1 MRIQLRGIE
10 VNLKSTSVY
19 YLSLL
24 VGLLSLISSAQ
35 ATTPS
40 LDCTPV
46 VYAFRHA
53 EDSNNPVTPFPCLPG
68 SRINCTTALKPVG
81 KGHANLYVEMITS
94 LEMKKD
100 FCPVSFVFSINPIKP
115 DGFGGTTN
123 PFFTGKPLSKAV
135 MNLDPI
141 VEIAGDII
149 DEKLTV
155 VSPQVLHD
163 KLIGIAKSGASAALF
178 WTSDGLH
185 DLGVALGTDI
195 IPVKTPSVSPPRN
208 AAYIFKYNGSDTFLP
223 PAKPDEYVQCFNYA
237 TGGRDADNFTNKF
250 YCGFGPNGNLSI
262 PESDLDKLHGRI
274 CAPDDPDFK
283 KITTPPNYYGYCASP
298 PTGSAP

>member
-1 MRIQLRGIE
+1 MRIQLREIT
-10 VNLKSTSVY
+10 VNPTSTSVY
-19 YLSLL
+19 CLSLL
-24 VGLLSLISSAQ
+24 VGLLSFISTAR
-35 ATTPS
+35 ATTS
-40 LDCTPV
+40 NFDCTPV

-68 SRINCTTALKPVG
+68 SRIDCTTALKPVG
-81 KGHANLYVEMITS
+81 MKHANLYVEMITS
-94 LEMKKD
+94 LKMKTD
-100 FCPVSFVFSINPIKP
+100 FCPLRFVFSVNPINP

-123 PFFTGKPLSKAV
+123 PFFTGKPLSNAV

-141 VEIAGDII
+141 VEIAGHVI

-155 VSPQVLHD
+155 VSPQALHD
-163 KLIGIAKSGASAALF
+163 MLIGITKSGTSAALF

-185 DLGVALGTDI
+185 DLGIALGTDI

-208 AAYIFKYNGSDTFLP
+208 AAYIFKYNGGDTFLP

-237 TGGRDADNFTNKF
+237 TGGRAADNFTTKF

-262 PESDLDKLHGRI
+262 PDGDLDKLHGRI
-274 CAPDDPDFK
+274 CAPDDADFK
-283 KITTPPNYYGYCASP
+283 RINTPSNYYGYCASP
-298 PTGSAP
+298 SAVSAR